1 MAATRHP
8 ATRVLGLLGMFTVLW
23 ADGCGSRTADVRLK
37 GELKRTGRAM
47 DIVFPLAGMVTIDD
61 RPPQGEG
68 TLLVMLYDLST
79 PKKPLED
86 RPCVACDQEGRFA
99 FGTYTLDD
107 GVKSGTYVLVF
118 AQLRQR
124 GNHYFGP
131 DELNNLYNDPAKN
144 AEVAEFKIDHK
155 DPGKLDYAFDLKIA
169 GREAAQPGP
178 NSLNSL

>member
-1 MAATRHP
+1 MASRRHP
-8 ATRVLGLLGMFTVLW
+8 ATRILELLGVFAFVW
-23 ADGCGSRTADVRLK
+23 AVGCGPGTADVRLK
-37 GELKRTGRAM
+37 AELKRAGRTM
-47 DIVFPLAGMVTIDD
+47 DIVFPLAGTVTIDG

-86 RPCVACDQEGRFA
+86 RPCAACDQEGRFA

-131 DELNNLYNDPAKN
+131 DELKNLYNDPDKN
-144 AEVAEFKIDHK
+144 AEIAEFKIDHK
-155 DPGKLDYAFDLKIA
+155 DPGKQDYSFDLKVA
-169 GREAAQPGP
+169 GREAAQPAA